1 MLQTI
6 YRGLTELGGPAIR
19 LLVARRRAAGKE
31 DPLRQHER
39 FGVASRPRPAGPLVW
54 CHAASVGESLS
65 LLALVRRLLDARPE
79 LSVLVTTGT
88 VTSARLMGERLPER
102 AFHHYAPIDR
112 MPWVRRFLDH
122 WRPDLA
128 VWTESEFWPNVLSE
142 LRRRKVPAALINA
155 RMSSRSFRNWQ
166 RAPGL
171 IGPLL
176 AGFRLCLAQTETE
189 ADRLRR
195 LGAAAASC
203 IGNLK
208 YSADPL
214 PADPQAAD
222 ALRRAIGG
230 RPAWLL
236 ASSHPGEEAIA
247 ARVHAEL
254 SGRVPGLLTI
264 AAPRHP
270 HRGAE
275 VADAF
280 AALGL
285 RATLRSAGALPQPGD
300 DVYVADTMGELGLFY
315 RLSPVVCV
323 GGSLVPF
330 GGHNPVEPAQLGAA
344 LVYGPHMTNFAEIT
358 AELEAAGGA
367 LAVPDA
373 GALTAALA
381 RLLADGGE
389 RDRMAAAAAAVAE
402 RNRAVVER
410 VLGALE
416 PLLAEAGIGARP

>member
-31 DPLRQHER
+31 DPQRQHER
-39 FGVASRPRPAGPLVW
+39 FGVASRPRPPGPLVW

-65 LLALVRRLLDARPE
+65 LLSLVRRLLDGHPH

-102 AFHHYAPIDR
+102 AFHHYVPIDR
-112 MPWVRRFLDH
+112 MSWVRRFLDH
-122 WRPDLA
+122 WRPDVA
-128 VWTESEFWPNVLSE
+128 VWTESEFWPNLLSE
-142 LRRRKVPAALINA
+142 LRRRGVPTALINA
-155 RMSSRSFRNWQ
+155 RMSSRSFRNWR

-171 IGPLL
+171 IRPLL

-195 LGAAAASC
+195 LGAAAVSSV
-203 IGNLK
+203 GNLK
-208 YSADPL
+208 YSSDPL
-214 PADPQAAD
+214 PADRDAAD
-222 ALRRAIGG
+222 ALRAAAGG

-247 ARVHAEL
+247 AGVHAEL
-254 SGRVPGLLTI
+254 SGRLPGLLTVV
-264 AAPRHP
+264 APRHP

-275 VADAF
+275 VASAF
-280 AALGL
+280 ATHGL
-285 RATLRSAGALPQPGD
+285 AAALRSTGALPGPGD
-300 DVYVADTMGELGLFY
+300 DAYVADTMGELGLLY
-315 RLSPVVCV
+315 RLCPVVCI

-330 GGHNPVEPAQLGAA
+330 GGHNPVEAAQLGAA

-367 LAVPDA
+367 LAVRDA
-373 GALTAALA
+373 GALAATLA
-381 RLLADGGE
+381 RLMADDGE
-389 RDRMAAAAAAVAE
+389 RGRMAAAAAAVAE

-410 VLGALE
+410 VLAALA
-416 PLLAEAGIGARP
+416 PLLAEAGIGGKP

>member
-31 DPLRQHER
+31 DPQRQHER
-39 FGVASRPRPAGPLVW
+39 FGVASRPRPSGPLVW

-65 LLALVRRLLDARPE
+65 LLSLVRRLLDGHPR

-88 VTSARLMGERLPER
+88 VTSARLMAERLPER
-102 AFHHYAPIDR
+102 AFHHYVPIDR

-128 VWTESEFWPNVLSE
+128 VWTESEFWPNLLSE
-142 LRRRKVPAALINA
+142 LHRRNVPTALINA

-171 IGPLL
+171 IRPLL
-176 AGFRLCLAQTETE
+176 AGFRLCLAQTEAE

-195 LGAAAASC
+195 LGAAAASSV
-203 IGNLK
+203 GNLK
-208 YSADPL
+208 YSSDPL
-214 PADPQAAD
+214 PADHAAAD
-222 ALRRAIGG
+222 ALRAAIGG

-247 ARVHAEL
+247 AGVHAEL
-254 SGRVPGLLTI
+254 SGRLPGLLTI
-264 AAPRHP
+264 VAPRHP

-275 VADAF
+275 AADAF

-285 RATLRSAGALPQPGD
+285 DAARRSTGALPGPGD
-300 DVYVADTMGELGLFY
+300 DAYVADTMGELGLLY
-315 RLSPVVCV
+315 RLCPVVCI
-323 GGSLVPF
+323 GGSLVPL
-330 GGHNPVEPAQLGAA
+330 GGHNPVEAAQLGAA
-344 LVYGPHMTNFAEIT
+344 LVYGPHMTNFTEIT

-367 LAVPDA
+367 LAVRDA
-373 GALTAALA
+373 GALAASLA
-381 RLLADGGE
+381 RLMTDDDE
-389 RDRMAAAAAAVAE
+389 RGRMAAAAAAVAE

-410 VLGALE
+410 VLAALA
-416 PLLAEAGIGARP
+416 PLLAEAGIGGRP